1 MKYVFHPAAEAEL
14 LESIAF
20 YDAKSKGLGV
30 AFLSEFEQTILSI
43 YQSPK
48 TYQIERIPD
57 IRRALLSK
65 FPFSIIFRDTED
77 EIQVLALAHQRRSP
91 MYWFDRSG

>member
-20 YDAKSKGLGV
+20 YEAQSKGLGA
-30 AFLSEFEQTILSI
+30 AFLSEFEQTVFSI

-48 TYQIERIPD
+48 KYKVERTPD

-65 FPFSIIFRDTED
+65 FPFSVIFRDTED